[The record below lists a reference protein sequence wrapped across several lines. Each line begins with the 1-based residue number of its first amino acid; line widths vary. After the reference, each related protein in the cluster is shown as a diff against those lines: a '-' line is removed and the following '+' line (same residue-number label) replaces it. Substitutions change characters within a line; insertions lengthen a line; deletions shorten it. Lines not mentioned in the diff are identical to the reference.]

1 MYFMKIKESIFLFF
15 LFCFTISYGQVEQK
29 PNQTKE
35 REFIVEVYGEQLDKS
50 SQHYKNLVD
59 LLRNRIVFVKQSQ
72 EANEKYEKLSN
83 MQLFNKHNKSLIKDD
98 SFSQN
103 FNPLKYN
110 LVFYAKTTKVYR
122 IDSDWLL
129 VINPQIIKE

>member
-1 MYFMKIKESIFLFF
+1 
-15 LFCFTISYGQVEQK
+15 VEQK

-35 REFIVEVYGEQLDKS
+35 REFILEVYGEQLDKS

-83 MQLFNKHNKSLIKDD
+83 MQLFNKHNNSLIKDD

>member
-35 REFIVEVYGEQLDKS
+35 REFITEVYGEQLDKS

-72 EANEKYEKLSN
+72 EAGEKYEKLSN
-83 MQLFNKHNKSLIKDD
+83 AQLFSKYNTTLSRDV
-98 SFSQN
+98 SFTN
-103 FNPLKYN
+103 DFNPLKYD
-110 LVFYAKTTKVYR
+110 LVFYAATTKIYR
-122 IDSDWLL
+122 IDSEWLL
-129 VINPQIIKE
+129 VINPQIIKR

>member
-1 MYFMKIKESIFLFF
+1 MKIKESIFLFF

-35 REFIVEVYGEQLDKS
+35 REFITEVYGEQLDKS

-72 EANEKYEKLSN
+72 EAGEKYEKLSN
-83 MQLFNKHNKSLIKDD
+83 AQLFSKYNTTLSRDV
-98 SFSQN
+98 SFTN
-103 FNPLKYN
+103 DFNPLKYD
-110 LVFYAKTTKVYR
+110 LVFYAATTKIYR
-122 IDSDWLL
+122 IDSEWLL
-129 VINPQIIKE
+129 VINPQIIKR